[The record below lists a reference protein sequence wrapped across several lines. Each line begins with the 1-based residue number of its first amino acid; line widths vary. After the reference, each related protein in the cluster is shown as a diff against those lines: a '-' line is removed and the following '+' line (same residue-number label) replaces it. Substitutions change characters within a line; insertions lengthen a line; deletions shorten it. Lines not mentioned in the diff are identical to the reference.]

1 MTTLAMRYING
12 QVVVTGPDIEPVKF
26 KSRREGKDWCQ
37 THYPGSPV
45 TEIGANAVMRGGA
58 TYKATL
64 IMSPDDPLAK
74 AHQKTA
80 RVKSTG
86 TVRPSVN

>member
-1 MTTLAMRYING
+1 MTALAMRYIKG
-12 QVVVTGPDIEPVKF
+12 QFVVTGPDIEPVKF

-37 THYPGSPV
+37 THYPGSPA

-58 TYKATL
+58 AYKATL

-80 RVKSTG
+80 RVKK
-86 TVRPSVN
+86 